1 MVRADSTRMLD
12 DLITS
17 LILRLNRTTRH
28 PKAAISSSSSPA
40 TSQLIN
46 KTINNVG
53 LNKTTKMEH
62 LVINMVRTIS
72 PRTHH
77 SSRWAN
83 FLTTTEATT
92 VAINSNRTLTR
103 RKINRNSRSNNVQG
117 KTTNHDPTKASNT
130 PTRSRTTTTN
140 FKDKARDLKAANR
153 TEGSTNSRTREAT
166 RSTLTLHHSPH

>member
-1 MVRADSTRMLD
+1 VVVRADSTRMLD

-17 LILRLNRTTRH
+17 TIPRLNRTKRH
-28 PKAAISSSSSPA
+28 PRPAINSSSSQA

-53 LNKTTKMEH
+53 LNKTTNMEH
-62 LVINMVRTIS
+62 LAINMARTIS

-77 SSRWAN
+77 SSRWVN
-83 FLTTTEATT
+83 FLTTTEEATT

-103 RKINRNSRSNNVQG
+103 RKINRNSRTSNVQG
-117 KTTNHDPTKASNT
+117 KTTNHDPTKASST

-140 FKDKARDLKAANR
+140 LKDRELKVAIR
-153 TEGSTNSRTREAT
+153 TEGSTNNRTREAT
-166 RSTLTLHHSPH
+166 RSTSTLHHSPL